1 MKAPTD
7 QGETL
12 LEVLISVMIMGV
24 AIVVLLG
31 GLGTSIRMSDIH
43 RKQAAAGALVR
54 AFAESIE
61 AAVAAS
67 PTAYRDCAD
76 KATYTPIF
84 TTGDSNYEREVLVVR
99 YWNDS
104 VFSAT
109 CAPDLGVQ
117 QVSLRVSSADHL
129 AVEDLDVIIRKPCRP
144 LADFPADTAC
154 T

>member
-1 MKAPTD
+1 
-7 QGETL
+7 
-12 LEVLISVMIMGV
+12 
-24 AIVVLLG
+24 
-31 GLGTSIRMSDIH
+31 
-43 RKQAAAGALVR
+43 
-54 AFAESIE
+54 
-61 AAVAAS
+61 
-67 PTAYRDCAD
+67 
-76 KATYTPIF
+76 
-84 TTGDSNYEREVLVVR
+84 VR